1 VADSEAQLPILKQ
14 PIGRASVVHLSF
26 SLSLAMIA
34 GAFSSTHRRF
44 LMSALKGSKTEENLK
59 AAFAGESQANRR
71 YLYFANKADIE
82 GQNDVAALFRST
94 AEGETGHAHGHL
106 EWLEQCG
113 DPATG
118 LPIGAT
124 RDNLKAAVAGETHE
138 YTDMYPGMAKTA
150 REEGHDEI
158 ADWFETLAKAERSHA
173 NRYAKALAELVD

>member
-1 VADSEAQLPILKQ
+1 MQ
-14 PIGRASVVHLSF
+14 
-26 SLSLAMIA
+26 
-34 GAFSSTHRRF
+34 
-44 LMSALKGSKTEENLK
+44 LKGSRTEGNLK

-71 YLYFANKADIE
+71 YLYFANKADVE

-106 EWLEQCG
+106 EYLEVVG

-124 RDNLKAAVAGETHE
+124 RANLKAAIAGETHE

-150 REEGHDEI
+150 REEGFSEI

-173 NRYAKALAELVD
+173 NRYTKALEQLTD

>member
-1 VADSEAQLPILKQ
+1 MK
-14 PIGRASVVHLSF
+14 
-26 SLSLAMIA
+26 
-34 GAFSSTHRRF
+34 
-44 LMSALKGSKTEENLK
+44 ALKGTRTHDNLK

-71 YLYFANKADIE
+71 YLYFAAKADVA
-82 GQNDVAALFRST
+82 GHNDVSALFRST

-106 EWLEQCG
+106 EFLEQVG

-138 YTDMYPGMAKTA
+138 YTDMYPGMARTA
-150 REEGHDEI
+150 REEGFDEI

-173 NRYAKALAELVD
+173 NRYTKALDQLVD

>member
-1 VADSEAQLPILKQ
+1 MAN
-14 PIGRASVVHLSF
+14 
-26 SLSLAMIA
+26 
-34 GAFSSTHRRF
+34 
-44 LMSALKGSKTEENLK
+44 LKGSKTEENLK

-71 YLYFANKADIE
+71 YLYFANKADVE

-106 EWLEQCG
+106 EWLEQVG

-118 LPIGAT
+118 LPIGST
-124 RDNLKAAVAGETHE
+124 RNNLKAAVAGETHE

-150 REEGHDEI
+150 RQEGFDEI

-173 NRYAKALAELVD
+173 NRYTRALNELAD